1 MFLVNYVQTT
11 IEMDKS
17 LIKFTLKIMTN
28 EKIKIKKLKMEG
40 KQLDLFWDKKSKL
53 EKKLSMFFSSS
64 TFENIFPRDSFEFS
78 IRCLYLW
85 NLNFVTKRTFFRAVS
100 NLENKVN
107 KIAYIVWLSPQG
119 TRQMKN
125 EKF

>member
-28 EKIKIKKLKMEG
+28 EKIKIKKLKIEG
-40 KQLDLFWDKKSKL
+40 KQLDPFWDKKSKQ
-53 EKKLSMFFSSS
+53 EKNSMFFSSS
-64 TFENIFPRDSFEFS
+64 TFENIFPKDSFEFS
-78 IRCLYLW
+78 IPCLYLW
-85 NLNFVTKRTFFRAVS
+85 NLNFLTKRTFFHAVS

-107 KIAYIVWLSPQG
+107 KIAYIVWLSSQG

>member
-1 MFLVNYVQTT
+1 
-11 IEMDKS
+11 MDKS

-28 EKIKIKKLKMEG
+28 EKIKIKKLKIEG
-40 KQLDLFWDKKSKL
+40 KQLDPFWDKKSKQ
-53 EKKLSMFFSSS
+53 EKNSMFFSSS
-64 TFENIFPRDSFEFS
+64 TFENIFPKDSFEFS
-78 IRCLYLW
+78 IPCLYLW
-85 NLNFVTKRTFFRAVS
+85 NLNFLTKRTFFHAVS

-107 KIAYIVWLSPQG
+107 KIAYIVWLSSQG